1 MQKAYN
7 FEFYNNKPS
16 GGNFNLYGDITQS
29 NNVFTSGTDELMSKA
44 FTMTGGP
51 SYSKLLLI
59 NLYDFMKMKS
69 LQDGETMYDIRF
81 TPISYLQY
89 IQLMDVNFKIMEMP
103 VASETEW
110 VNLLK
115 KYAPVYTGG
124 TAMGMEDI
132 LNLYTKPYGF
142 KCVEKSS
149 LSDDCNGMITKLI
162 GKNLFG
168 NATDIGSDAVKKTG
182 MFGLNL
188 EITDFSDYTFYE
200 YGENVTYRN
209 SYTKFGLK

>member
-1 MQKAYN
+1 MQKTYN

-16 GGNFNLYGDITQS
+16 GGNFNLYGDITRS
-29 NNVFTSGTDELMSKA
+29 NNVFTYGTDEWMSKA
-44 FTMTGGP
+44 FTMTGGT

-59 NLYDFMKMKS
+59 NLDDFVKMKS
-69 LQDGETMYDIRF
+69 LQVGETMYDIRF

-89 IQLMDVNFKIMEMP
+89 MQLMDANLKVMEMP
-103 VASETEW
+103 VASETEM

-115 KYAPVYTGG
+115 KYAPVYAGG
-124 TAMGMEDI
+124 TAMGREDI

-149 LSDDCNGMITKLI
+149 LSDGCNNKITMLI

-168 NATDIGSDAVKKTG
+168 SATDIGNDAVKKTG
-182 MFGLNL
+182 MCGLNL
-188 EITDFSDYTFYE
+188 NITNFSTDYTFYE
-200 YGENVTYRN
+200 YGEDVTYRN
-209 SYTKFGLK
+209 SYTRTE

>member
-1 MQKAYN
+1 MQKTYN

-16 GGNFNLYGDITQS
+16 GGNFNLYGDITCS
-29 NNVFTSGTDELMSKA
+29 NNVFTSGTNELMNKA
-44 FTMTGGP
+44 FTMTGGT

-59 NLYDFMKMKS
+59 NLDDFMKMKS
-69 LQDGETMYDIRF
+69 LQVGETMYDIRF

-89 IQLMDVNFKIMEMP
+89 MQLTDVNLKVMEMP
-103 VASETEW
+103 VASETEM

-115 KYAPVYTGG
+115 KYAPVYIGG
-124 TAMGMEDI
+124 VVMGKEDI

-149 LSDDCNGMITKLI
+149 LSDGCNVKITTLI

-168 NATDIGSDAVKKTG
+168 SVADIGSGAVKKTG
-182 MFGLNL
+182 MCGLDLN
-188 EITDFSDYTFYE
+188 ITNFSTDYTFYE
-200 YGENVTYRN
+200 YGEDVTYRN
-209 SYTKFGLK
+209 SYTRTE

>member
-1 MQKAYN
+1 MQKTYN

-16 GGNFNLYGDITQS
+16 GGNFNLYGDITRS
-29 NNVFTSGTDELMSKA
+29 NNVFTYGTDEWMSKA
-44 FTMTGGP
+44 FTMTGGT

-69 LQDGETMYDIRF
+69 LQVGETMYDIRF

-89 IQLMDVNFKIMEMP
+89 MQLMDVNLKVMEMP
-103 VASETEW
+103 VASETEM

-115 KYAPVYTGG
+115 KYAPVYAGG
-124 TAMGMEDI
+124 TAMGREDI

-149 LSDDCNGMITKLI
+149 LSDGCNNKITMLI

-168 NATDIGSDAVKKTG
+168 SATDIGNDAVKKTG
-182 MFGLNL
+182 MCGLNL
-188 EITDFSDYTFYE
+188 NITNFSTDYTFYE
-200 YGENVTYRN
+200 YREDVTYRN
-209 SYTKFGLK
+209 SYTRTE

>member
-1 MQKAYN
+1 MPKAYN

-29 NNVFTSGTDELMSKA
+29 NNVFTSGTDEWMSKA
-44 FTMTGGP
+44 FTMTGGT

-89 IQLMDVNFKIMEMP
+89 IQLMDVNFKVMEMP
-103 VASETEW
+103 VASETEL

-115 KYAPVYTGG
+115 KYAPVYTGC

-200 YGENVTYRN
+200 YRENVTHRN